1 MTGNLLGLPGESVK
15 TQECPKVPSRKGLK
29 SRRNWRV
36 STRSSPKCSQHRSRS
51 RLLPAHRRPPEA
63 RMPSRWAMR
72 LYNWWRCWTGGR
84 ESANWAVGHRV
95 DCLSAGLRLVV
106 LSSPVILWG
115 KESCSST
122 TPRPDD
128 GKWNLPEGDLQ
139 DRSEGQTTPSRSNH
153 ILQHQAQGR
162 VEDLW
167 WKNGIFSISTC
178 YENSMK
184 WGYCHNETLWKMVIF
199 W

>member
-1 MTGNLLGLPGESVK
+1 MPKSPFEEGTEE
-15 TQECPKVPSRKGLK
+15 QEKLK
-29 SRRNWRV
+29 SLYEKFTKMFPA
-36 STRSSPKCSQHRSRS
+36 SQLPSSPGTSTAPRGQD
-51 RLLPAHRRPPEA
+51 A
-63 RMPSRWAMR
+63 RQSRWAMR

-184 WGYCHNETLWKMVIF
+184 WGYCHNETLWKMGIF